1 MFASH
6 RPDQLALQA
15 DAGGGDGLVHL
26 PGDPP
31 SLAALQAL
39 DDAHTIDTYARLPLD
54 AARGEG
60 VRIWDAAGEEYLDLL
75 AGISVS
81 NVGHCHPHVVGALT
95 DQAKW
100 LLHVSNLVHT
110 APALQLAERLAK
122 HSLGDGSKVFLCNS
136 GAEAVEGAIK
146 IARRAKSAGDIVVVR
161 EGFHGRTFGALS
173 ATPQE
178 AKQAPFAP
186 LVPGFIVAEPTI
198 DGITNAVTERTAAVL
213 IEPIR
218 GESGVWPVA
227 DDVLVAAREACD
239 RVGAAL
245 IFDEIQTG
253 LGRTGTFWR
262 FEGTPVVPD
271 VMTSAKALGGGLP
284 IGAIIAG
291 PGYAN
296 ALQRGDHGSTF
307 AGSPVIAAAALATLD
322 VLEDEALL
330 DHVQRVGARFRE
342 ELAKLPGVTDV
353 RGYGLMIGF
362 DLEAGG
368 APEFVLRAI
377 SEQRMLLNA
386 TGPATI
392 RLLPPLII
400 QDSEIDEALSRLAAL
415 LS

>member
-1 MFASH
+1 M
-6 RPDQLALQA
+6 QLHAQLRILHAA
-15 DAGGGDGLVHL
+15 DAGGGDGLTHL

-31 SLAALQAL
+31 SLAVLQEL
-39 DDAHTIDTYARLPLD
+39 DERYTIDTYARLPLD

-81 NVGHCHPHVVGALT
+81 NVGHCHPHVVGALA
-95 DQAKW
+95 DQSRW

-110 APALQLAERLAK
+110 APALQLAQRLAT
-122 HSLGDGSKVFLCNS
+122 HSLGEGSKVFLCNS
-136 GAEAVEGAIK
+136 GAEAVEGVLK
-146 IARRAKSAGDIVVVR
+146 LARRAKSAGEIVVVR
-161 EGFHGRTFGALS
+161 DGFHGRTFGALS

-186 LVPGFIVAEPTI
+186 LVPGFVVAEPTV
-198 DGITNAVTERTAAVL
+198 DGITAAVHDGTAAVL
-213 IEPIR
+213 LEPIR
-218 GESGVWPVA
+218 GESGVWPVP
-227 DDVLVAAREACD
+227 DEVLVAAREACD

-271 VMTSAKALGGGLP
+271 LMTSAKALGGGLP

-291 PGYAN
+291 PRYADV
-296 ALQRGDHGSTF
+296 LQRGDHGSTF

-330 DHVQRVGARFRE
+330 AHVRRVGERFRE
-342 ELAKLPGVTDV
+342 AIATLPRVKAV
-353 RGYGLMIGF
+353 RGEGLMIGF
-362 DLEAGG
+362 DVDGGG
-368 APEFVLRAI
+368 APDLVLRAI
-377 SEQRMLLNA
+377 TEQRMLINA
-386 TGPATI
+386 TGPETI

-400 QDSEIDEALSRLAAL
+400 QDSEIDDAVERLGAL
-415 LS
+415 LR

>member
-1 MFASH
+1 MSILSLHADRS
-6 RPDQLALQA
+6 LATA
-15 DAGGGDGLVHL
+15 PEAGGGRL

-31 SLAALQAL
+31 SLTELQQL
-39 DDAHTIDTYARLPLD
+39 DEQYTIDTYARLPLD
-54 AARGEG
+54 AVRGQG
-60 VRIWDAAGEEYLDLL
+60 VWIWDSAGEEYLDLL

-81 NVGHCHPHVVGALT
+81 NTGHCHPHVVAALSG
-95 DQAKW
+95 QAQW

-110 APALQLAERLAK
+110 APALQLAERLAR

-146 IARRAKSAGDIVVVR
+146 LARRAKAAGEIVVVR
-161 EGFHGRTFGALS
+161 DGFHGRTYGALS

-186 LVPGFIVAEPTI
+186 LVPGFVVAEPTV
-198 DGITNAVTERTAAVL
+198 DGITAAVHAGTAAVL
-213 IEPIR
+213 MEPIR
-218 GESGVWPVA
+218 GESGVWPVP
-227 DDVLVAAREACD
+227 DEVLIAAREACD

-253 LGRTGTFWR
+253 LGRAGTFWR

-271 VMTSAKALGGGLP
+271 VMTTAKALGGGLP
-284 IGAIIAG
+284 IGAVIAG
-291 PGYAN
+291 PRYADVF
-296 ALQRGDHGSTF
+296 QRGDHGSTF

-330 DHVQRVGARFRE
+330 AHVRRVGERLRDGISR
-342 ELAKLPGVTDV
+342 LPRVTAV
-353 RGYGLMIGF
+353 RGEGLMVGF
-362 DLEAGG
+362 DIDGGG
-368 APEFVLRAI
+368 APELVERAI
-377 SEQRMLLNA
+377 REQRMLINA

-400 QDSEIDEALSRLAAL
+400 QDSEIDAALSRLSAL